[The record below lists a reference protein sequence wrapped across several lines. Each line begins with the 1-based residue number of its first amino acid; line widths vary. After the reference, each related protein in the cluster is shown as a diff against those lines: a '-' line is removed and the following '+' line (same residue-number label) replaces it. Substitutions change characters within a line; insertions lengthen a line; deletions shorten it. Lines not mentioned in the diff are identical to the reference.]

1 MINYFCK
8 LIIVVSAVFLVS
20 GCANTM
26 KFNNN
31 LTKATSSPNT
41 ATIKVS
47 RSSSW
52 LAGAH
57 VFGIQDGTT
66 KIGELGPGGELTWYR
81 EPGYVAIITS
91 FGSYTPTHVIIF
103 PVEASKKYELSTH
116 QHLGRRM
123 SSAPDNFSKDIIVYE
138 RMEESGD
145 TPLNNSWIEEL
156 AKLNAKKS
164 DITVIK

>member
-1 MINYFCK
+1 M
-8 LIIVVSAVFLVS
+8 VT
-20 GCANTM
+20 GCASTM

-31 LTKATSSPNT
+31 LTKATSSPNA

-52 LAGAH
+52 AAGAP

-91 FGSYTPTHVIIF
+91 LGSYSPSHVIIF
-103 PVEASKKYELSTH
+103 PVEAGKTYELSTH
-116 QHLGRRM
+116 MHFGRLM
-123 SSAPDNFSKDIIVYE
+123 SSAPDNFSKNIIVYE
-138 RMEESGD
+138 KMAESED
-145 TPLNNSWIEEL
+145 TPLNNSWADEL
-156 AKLNAKKS
+156 AKLNK
-164 DITVIK
+164 